1 MTSFVTTERDALCD
15 TALEVGA
22 DAPTLSGDWTAKD
35 LICHLLVRE
44 RSLIG
49 APGIQV
55 PFLSRLTDHE
65 MARLARLDHAVLV
78 ERFRRRPWLS
88 PVALP
93 QGDAWLNT
101 LELFVHHED
110 LRRAQPGWAPRPL
123 DGRAR
128 STLWK
133 AISAG
138 GKMLVRPAGV
148 PVAIRRTDVE
158 RRSVLSPGSDPVVV
172 SGLPGEISLFLFGR
186 AQTRDLTFE
195 GPDAAVRKL
204 RAASLGL

>member
-1 MTSFVTTERDALCD
+1 MSSFVTTERDALCE
-15 TALEVGA
+15 TALEVGE

-35 LICHLLVRE
+35 LLCHLLVRE
-44 RSLIG
+44 RSLLG

-55 PFLSRLTDHE
+55 PFLSRVTDHE
-65 MARLARLDHAVLV
+65 MARLARLDYAVLV
-78 ERFRRRPWLS
+78 ERFRSRPWLS

-93 QGDAWLNT
+93 QVDAWLNT

-110 LRRAQPGWAPRPL
+110 LRRAQPDWVPRPL

-133 AISAG
+133 AISAA
-138 GKMLVRPAGV
+138 GKVLVRSAGV
-148 PVAIRRTDVE
+148 PVTIRRTDLE
-158 RRSVLSPGSDPVVV
+158 RRSVLALGSDPVVI
-172 SGLPGEISLFLFGR
+172 SGLPGEVTLFLYGR

-195 GPDAAVRKL
+195 GPDEAIRKL
-204 RAASLGL
+204 RAANLSI